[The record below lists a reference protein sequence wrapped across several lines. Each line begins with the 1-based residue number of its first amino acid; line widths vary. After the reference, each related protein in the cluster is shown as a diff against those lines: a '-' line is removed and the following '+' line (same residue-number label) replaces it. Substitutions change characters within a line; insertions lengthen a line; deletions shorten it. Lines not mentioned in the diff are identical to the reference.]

1 MRSFHASRQAA
12 HVRSRDEIGREIESR
27 MKRGSGEGKKKGVR
41 RKEMKRLVEC
51 ASQSWRMAPTNIV
64 HAALLLAFA
73 EQWSVYSLANRALST
88 NIITPHYL
96 ILKKVKEKGT

>member
-1 MRSFHASRQAA
+1 
-12 HVRSRDEIGREIESR
+12 
-27 MKRGSGEGKKKGVR
+27 
-41 RKEMKRLVEC
+41 MKRLVEC